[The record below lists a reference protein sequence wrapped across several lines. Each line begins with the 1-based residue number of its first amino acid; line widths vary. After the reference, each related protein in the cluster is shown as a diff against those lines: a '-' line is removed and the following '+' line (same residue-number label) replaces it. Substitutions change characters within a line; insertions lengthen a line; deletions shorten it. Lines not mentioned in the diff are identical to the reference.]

1 MLLDSQTKIAQKDA
15 EVESIK
21 ESSTMQI
28 ANLQAKLEQQ
38 SEELNK
44 KLETER
50 WVPDVLHGN
59 FRWKYFE
66 YLREKEVSMFT
77 LKKEIT
83 F

>member
-1 MLLDSQTKIAQKDA
+1 MLLDSQTKIALKDT
-15 EVESIK
+15 EIERIK

-50 WVPDVLHGN
+50 
-59 FRWKYFE
+59 
-66 YLREKEVSMFT
+66 
-77 LKKEIT
+77 
-83 F
+83 